1 MLSGPTAA
9 TINNRS
15 QTTSSLM
22 LIFFWIK
29 STRFVYRISLW
40 LYVGKNELSHKRISR
55 PGSGENVFI
64 KIHSDV
70 WMVHSNRLP
79 HSFRGRH
86 LQRMNFGSEAG
97 GRSTY
102 SFALGERRIPV
113 RNQDSR
119 ELSQSS
125 STTTFFHIFFFFWII
140 KKIKADNPVRACSR
154 DLPPQRLITDRKR
167 PAA

>member
-15 QTTSSLM
+15 QTISRYKRNV
-22 LIFFWIK
+22 FRIK
-29 STRFVYRISLW
+29 STGFLHRISLW
-40 LYVGKNELSHKRISR
+40 LKACGTKSVKSTVSHKRILR
-55 PGSGENVFI
+55 PGSGENNFI
-64 KIHSDV
+64 KTNPSV

-86 LQRMNFGSEAG
+86 LQQTSFGSEAG

-125 STTTFFHIFFFFWII
+125 STTTLFNLSGFFFWIE
-140 KKIKADNPVRACSR
+140 N
-154 DLPPQRLITDRKR
+154 L
-167 PAA
+167 

>member
-15 QTTSSLM
+15 QTISGNKRN
-22 LIFFWIK
+22 FFRIK
-29 STRFVYRISLW
+29 STRSVHRICWWLKTWGSKSLE
-40 LYVGKNELSHKRISR
+40 NELSHKRILR
-55 PGSGENVFI
+55 PGSGENSLI
-64 KIHSDV
+64 KTIASV
-70 WMVHSNRLP
+70 WMVHSDRLP

-86 LQRMNFGSEAG
+86 LQQTNLGSEAG

-125 STTTFFHIFFFFWII
+125 STTTLFHLSFF
-140 KKIKADNPVRACSR
+140 SG
-154 DLPPQRLITDRKR
+154 
-167 PAA
+167 

>member
-15 QTTSSLM
+15 QTISGYKRNL
-22 LIFFWIK
+22 FRIK
-29 STRFVYRISLW
+29 STRSVHRISLW
-40 LYVGKNELSHKRISR
+40 LKACGSKSVENELSHKRILR
-55 PGSGENVFI
+55 PGSGKNNFI
-64 KIHSDV
+64 KTTTSV

-86 LQRMNFGSEAG
+86 LQQTDFGSEAG

-125 STTTFFHIFFFFWII
+125 STTTLFHISFFLDD
-140 KKIKADNPVRACSR
+140 KGNKG
-154 DLPPQRLITDRKR
+154 
-167 PAA
+167 